1 MGLIQPSISIKTG
14 EILWYYNIVGVSFSV
29 YIRWCVH
36 RSMLPWY
43 GSLFHVTLVWVTVP
57 CYLCM
62 GHCCSL
68 PLSHFFSSSLFSTF
82 PIFLTLSFFSLALT
96 HSLLFLLPC
105 SFLHSPHALHFSLLP
120 PHRCTHSTSLP
131 PCSTKSA
138 IILQSWRCGTRH
150 QAQQRKMMYVEHSLI
165 PILLF
170 LFFGLCS
177 V

>member
-1 MGLIQPSISIKTG
+1 MFAFRSVEPGNEASFQYTSD
-14 EILWYYNIVGVSFSV
+14 GV
-29 YIRWCVH
+29 C
-36 RSMLPWY
+36 
-43 GSLFHVTLVWVTVP
+43 TVP

-68 PLSHFFSSSLFSTF
+68 PLSHSFSSSLFSTF
-82 PIFLTLSFFSLALT
+82 PLFLTLSFFPLALT
-96 HSLLFLLPC
+96 HSLPFLLPC

-150 QAQQRKMMYVEHSLI
+150 QAQQQKMKYVEHSLI
-165 PILLF
+165 PRPLLF
-170 LFFGLCS
+170 LFFGLRS
-177 V
+177 VWYAEGYAGH